1 MYMKYLIFTDID
13 DCVSNL
19 CQNGASCNDGIEYYD
34 CICNPGYTGT
44 YCELGK
50 KILNIPIYISKLV

>member
-1 MYMKYLIFTDID
+1 MKYLIFTDID

-34 CICNPGYTGT
+34 CICKPGYNGT

-50 KILNIPIYISKLV
+50 KILNMPIYI